1 MTELAAPLD
10 PRPRI
15 VGEGAQARVA
25 GARCDR
31 CGYRL
36 PVDLGGCPECGGTL
50 SPADYGP
57 GGRVWSHTGVHVAVQ
72 GRPLPYRLAYVDLD
86 GGPRILAHAGPGDQL
101 AVGDRVILDGTTA
114 EGDPRVAPALAAAP
128 APRSGPGRAAG
139 SGSAAPAAFADDL
152 PEPPDAPSVTAYRRL
167 RERMGTPLP
176 ARFNIAAAACDRWV
190 GQRRTAMINPLE
202 DGTVRTWTFED
213 VAAASARLANA
224 LAARGIGRGDR
235 VSVCLPQTFECAIV
249 NVAVA
254 RLGSVIVPVSTI
266 SGTEGVRHRIESSG
280 ARVLIASANTHAWL
294 LEDPL
299 AEQVELILCGD
310 AVPTGV
316 PTMEDLMRAAADT
329 RPAVDTSIEDPAIL
343 IYTSGTTGLP
353 KGALHAHRVVA
364 AHAEPMS
371 LAHNLFGRE
380 GAVFWSPADW
390 AWAGGLIDCL
400 YSTWLAGR
408 PIVAWRPRGFDP
420 DAVLDMFERCGVT
433 NTFLP
438 GTALKRMRDAAGIE
452 RRARVLGLRSV
463 MTGGER
469 AGADIIEWT
478 RDAFGTTPNEVYGQT
493 EVSMVL
499 GNSGEWLPVVP
510 GSLGMPYPRVRVAV
524 LDDEDSPQPPGQPG
538 EIALHRDTAAMFL
551 GYWDTAAEAP
561 RYPGREPDEPA
572 PEWHRTGDLGHVDGD
587 GYFWHDGRRD
597 DVILS
602 SGYRIGPAEVEDV
615 LCVHPAVATAS
626 VIGEPDELRGEL
638 VSAVIELQPGGEVS
652 DALRDEL
659 RQLVRERL
667 AAYEVPRRIHFVD
680 SVPRTESGKVR
691 RAELRRQ
698 ILAGE
703 AGDAA

>member
-1 MTELAAPLD
+1 M
-10 PRPRI
+10 
-15 VGEGAQARVA
+15 
-25 GARCDR
+25 
-31 CGYRL
+31 
-36 PVDLGGCPECGGTL
+36 
-50 SPADYGP
+50 
-57 GGRVWSHTGVHVAVQ
+57 WSQTGVHVAVQ
-72 GRPLPYRLAYVDLD
+72 DRQLPYRLAYVDLD
-86 GGPRILAHAGPGDQL
+86 DGPRILAHVRGDAA
-101 AVGDRVILDGTTA
+101 AVGDRVTLDGTTA
-114 EGDPRVAPALAAAP
+114 EGDPQVAAVTAVADAGARGGAGVGSRPA
-128 APRSGPGRAAG
+128 S
-139 SGSAAPAAFADDL
+139 SAAFADDL
-152 PEPPDAPSVTAYRRL
+152 PRRSAKPSVAAYHRL
-167 RERMGTPLP
+167 REQMATPLP
-176 ARFNIAAAACDRWV
+176 ARYNIAAAACDRWV
-190 GQRRTAMINPLE
+190 GQRRTAMITPLQ

-254 RLGSVIVPVSTI
+254 RLGAVVVPVSTI
-266 SGTEGVRHRIESSG
+266 SGTEGVRHRIENSG
-280 ARVLIASANTHAWL
+280 ARVLIAPADTHAWL
-294 LEDPL
+294 LEDDL
-299 AEQVELILCGD
+299 AGLVELILCGD
-310 AVPTGV
+310 ETPAGV
-316 PTMEDLMRAAADT
+316 LGLEDLMRDAPDT
-329 RPAVDTSIEDPAIL
+329 RPAADTSIEDPAIL

-371 LAHNLFGRE
+371 LAHNLFGGD

-420 DAVLDMFERCGVT
+420 DSVLAMFEQCGVT

-438 GTALKRMRDAAGIE
+438 GTALKRMRDAADIE
-452 RRARVLGLRSV
+452 RRARSLGLRSV

-510 GSLGMPYPRVRVAV
+510 GSLGMPYPRVRVAI
-524 LDDEDSPQPPGQPG
+524 LDDDDGELPAGERG
-538 EIALHRDTAAMFL
+538 EIALHRDTPAMFL
-551 GYWDTAAEAP
+551 GYWDPAAGAP
-561 RYPGREPDEPA
+561 RFPGREPGEAAAD
-572 PEWHRTGDLGHVDGD
+572 WHRTGDLGRVDSD
-587 GYFWHDGRRD
+587 GYFWHEGRRD

-626 VIGEPDELRGEL
+626 VIGEPDEMRGEV
-638 VSAVIELQPGGEVS
+638 VSAVIELRPGAAEGE
-652 DALRDEL
+652 EL
-659 RQLVRERL
+659 REELRSLVRRRL

-680 SVPRTESGKVR
+680 AAPRTESGKVR
-691 RAELRRQ
+691 RAELRRR
-698 ILAGE
+698 IRAGE
-703 AGDAA
+703 IG